1 LIYLENV
8 TAPTRS
14 FNPFRTLAVHRNFR
28 LFWFGQT
35 ASLIGTWMQQ
45 ISTAWLAL
53 ELSNDPFLVGLV
65 SAAGTLPI
73 LLFSIPAGVFAD
85 RRKKLRIVRVA
96 QVMFLIQAVLLWW
109 FTWSGHVTIAVLIAL
124 VLASGL
130 LEAFEIPARQSLI
143 VRLVG
148 KDDLQDAIALNS
160 GGFNLARIL
169 GPSLAAIVIAQF
181 GIAWCFGFN
190 AVSYFAV
197 LIGLAMIRLPAGTD
211 EISESAHST
220 WHGVVEAFTYIRNDR
235 LMWILI
241 RVVALFSFLGIPV
254 LTMLPV
260 MARDHLHLGA
270 AGYGTLM
277 GCFGIG
283 ALTGTLL
290 IAGQGGRLRRGVV
303 LTTCSLVL
311 GLAMLAFGLSTSVVL
326 SGFLLFVCGMAMM
339 GNNALINGL
348 MQSRVP
354 DAMRARVMGLY
365 VTVYIGTHPLGS
377 AIAGWCARE
386 FGVSR
391 TVVAMGTLLFGAAAW
406 AFRKYPEIRNA

>member
-1 LIYLENV
+1 V
-8 TAPTRS
+8 TAPAQS
-14 FNPFRTLAVHRNFR
+14 FNPFRTLAAHRNFR

-45 ISTAWLAL
+45 VSTAWLAL

-85 RRKKLRIVRVA
+85 RREKLRIVRIA
-96 QVMFLIQAVLLWW
+96 QVLFLAQAILLWW
-109 FTWSGHVTIAVLIAL
+109 FTWSDRVTIGVLITL

-148 KDDLQDAIALNS
+148 KDDLQGAIALNS

-169 GPSLAAIVIAQF
+169 GPAVAAIVIAQF

-190 AVSYFAV
+190 AISYLAV
-197 LIGLAMIRLPAGTD
+197 IIGLAMIRLPAGLD
-211 EISESAHST
+211 VAGESGQST

-260 MARDHLHLGA
+260 MARDHLHLKA

-290 IAGQGGRLRRGVV
+290 IAGGSGRFKRGTV
-303 LTTCSLVL
+303 LTVCSLVL
-311 GLAMLAFGLSTSVVL
+311 GLAMVAFGLSTSVVF
-326 SGFLLFVCGMAMM
+326 SGVMLFVCGMAMM

-354 DAMRARVMGLY
+354 DTMRARVMGLY
-365 VTVYIGTHPLGS
+365 VTVYIGMHPIGS
-377 AIAGWCARE
+377 AAAGWFARE
-386 FGVSR
+386 FGVSH
-391 TVVAMGTLLFGAAAW
+391 TVAGMGTLLFLAATW